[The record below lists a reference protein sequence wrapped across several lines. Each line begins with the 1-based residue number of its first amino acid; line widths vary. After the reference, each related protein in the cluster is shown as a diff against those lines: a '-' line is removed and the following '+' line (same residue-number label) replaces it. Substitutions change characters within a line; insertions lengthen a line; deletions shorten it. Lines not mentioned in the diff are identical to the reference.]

1 MIKIEYKIVEFDK
14 NLSIKEKAKILHNS
28 AYLLLDEMLKNVGV
42 FEYEIKK
49 TDSGKPYIEN
59 SNIHFSIAHS
69 GGMVCCVLSDKE
81 CGIDCEKIAEKDNI
95 KKFCERYFVG
105 DEITI
110 MEKCG
115 YDSREFLKI
124 WTQKEAIGKR
134 LGCGLMKSLKIDSTK
149 ENCSTIIENGYI
161 ITVNV

>member
-1 MIKIEYKIVEFDK
+1 MKIEYKIIEYDK
-14 NLSIKEKAKILHNS
+14 NLNSKEKEKILHNS
-28 AYLLLDEMLKNVGV
+28 AYLLLDDTLKSVGV

-49 TDSGKPYIEN
+49 TDLGKPYIEN

-69 GGMVCCVLSDKE
+69 DTMVCCVVADKE
-81 CGIDCEKIAEKDNI
+81 CGIDCEKIVEKDNI
-95 KKFCERYFVG
+95 KKFCERYFVAG
-105 DEITI
+105 EITV

-115 YDSREFLKI
+115 YASQEFLKI

-134 LGCGLMKSLKIDSTK
+134 LGCGLAKSLNIDSTK

-161 ITVNV
+161 ITVSI